1 MTEIGSDR
9 DWRYLFVITYLSILN
24 ILNLITY
31 DTYILMILQANMI
44 RCNHSSYHRSNNQ
57 VRYRYVWV

>member
-9 DWRYLFVITYLSILN
+9 DWRYLFVITYLYLYILN

-31 DTYILMILQANMI
+31 DTYDITSKYDPMK
-44 RCNHSSYHRSNNQ
+44 S
-57 VRYRYVWV
+57 

>member
-24 ILNLITY
+24 ILLNLITY
-31 DTYILMILQANMI
+31 DTYDITSKYDPMK
-44 RCNHSSYHRSNNQ
+44 S
-57 VRYRYVWV
+57 

>member
-31 DTYILMILQANMI
+31 DTYIYL
-44 RCNHSSYHRSNNQ
+44 
-57 VRYRYVWV
+57 